1 MIKARPRSAKPRAF
15 AGTLPPAAAT
25 IGNAHLFGAAPG
37 SPAPSVEINISAPGK
52 AEGAPEKMRGASP
65 GAPFSSPGVAHHFR
79 VGRRPM

>member
-1 MIKARPRSAKPRAF
+1 
-15 AGTLPPAAAT
+15 
-25 IGNAHLFGAAPG
+25 LFGAAPG